1 MLKLIGLIEIILIII
16 VLAVILF
23 ALLIIGL
30 AYIAANKLVKPPRY
44 KRSWTPKDLGYDYED
59 AIVETSDGLKLKG
72 WFIDRG
78 SNTTILAI
86 HGYTSSKWD
95 ETYMKPIINILAK
108 NGFNVA
114 AFDSRAHGESE
125 GETTTL
131 GYLEVRD
138 YVKIIDWLKQ
148 SKPEKS
154 EKIGVIGY
162 SMGGAVTIMLSA
174 IDKRVNVAVADSP
187 YIDIVESGRRWIN
200 RMKGVVKN
208 LLILGYPLIVSIA
221 SRKMNVNID
230 DLRMYKY
237 ADKIKIPILIIA
249 GEKDDLVSLEEIK
262 KFYDELK
269 KHNEK
274 AELWITE
281 SAHVRSIAD
290 KPEEYE
296 EKVIGFFKRWLI

>member
-1 MLKLIGLIEIILIII
+1 MIGLIGIILIII
-16 VLAVILF
+16 VLLVVLF

-30 AYIAANKLVKPPRY
+30 AFVAANKLVRPPRH

-59 AIVETSDGLKLKG
+59 AVVETSDGLKLKG

-95 ETYMKPIINILAK
+95 ETYMKPVINILAK

-114 AFDSRAHGESE
+114 AFDFRAHGESG

-138 YVKIIDWLKQ
+138 YMKIIDWLKKN
-148 SKPEKS
+148 KPDKS

-174 IDKRVNVAVADSP
+174 MDNHVNAAVADSP

-200 RMKGVVKN
+200 RMKGLLKH

-262 KFYDELK
+262 KFYNELK
-269 KHNEK
+269 KHNEN

-296 EKVIGFFKRWLI
+296 KKVVGFFKRWLT